1 MHAFHPDVL
10 ALFSQQHGVANAE
23 QLEAAGL
30 TKFQIATMVRKRQLT
45 VVHRSVYRLASSPV
59 TIEATCAA
67 ACLADC
73 GLAVSHQT
81 AGRLWGIRHMTTAVT
96 HVTVATDRRPITDPG
111 VRVHRSRAFDVGEL
125 TVRPDGIR
133 LTKPARTLF
142 DLSSVVGIERLE
154 TAVEHALRLRIVT
167 IEELHATANV
177 LRSRGRPGLRRF
189 VALLESRPAGQRP
202 VDSHDELVLDR
213 ALIAAGLPAPVR
225 QFPVRLATGDE
236 IHPDLCWPDVW
247 WAVEVDH
254 HEWHGDAA
262 ATRYDNERDRQLR
275 ILGWEVERV
284 SESEVRDNLDAVV
297 RDLTALYRKRSHRV
311 AS

>member
-1 MHAFHPDVL
+1 
-10 ALFSQQHGVANAE
+10 
-23 QLEAAGL
+23 
-30 TKFQIATMVRKRQLT
+30 MVRKKQLI
-45 VVHRSVYRLASSPV
+45 VVHRAVYRLASSPV
-59 TIEATCAA
+59 TIESTCAA
-67 ACLADC
+67 ACLADI
-73 GLAVSHQT
+73 GVAISHQT

-111 VRVHRSRAFDVGEL
+111 VRVHRSRAFDATEL

-133 LTKPARTLF
+133 ITKPARTLF

-154 TAVEHALRLRIVT
+154 TAVEHALRLGIVT
-167 IEELHATANV
+167 VDELHDTANV

-189 VALLESRPAGQRP
+189 VGLLESRPPGQVP

-213 ALIAAGLPAPVR
+213 ALVAAGLPAPVR
-225 QFPVRLATGDE
+225 QFPIRLCTGDE

-247 WAVEVDH
+247 WAIEVDH
-254 HEWHGDAA
+254 SEWHGDAL

-297 RDLTALYRKRSHRV
+297 RDLTALYRKRSNRA